1 MTVVTDETVELLESG
16 WLDKEGRKGTSPIRF
31 QVSCV
36 CVCGGG
42 VVPWQKCDHLW
53 TEFCWEGGWVS
64 LCYPLEV
71 PDVYNAVEAT
81 ESFPFQLY
89 LIAQTHSSFPIQTR
103 LGRTRVTGR
112 TNLFFF
118 WVPRNL
124 PILHYWAL
132 LRQIIFLDAKQYT
145 FPYFVIPVP
154 LPVHQRPLLHRG
166 DYDYS
171 KNAKR
176 MS

>member
-16 WLDKEGRKGTSPIRF
+16 WLDKEGRKGTSPIRS

-36 CVCGGG
+36 CVCVCVCVCGW
-42 VVPWQKCDHLW
+42 VPWQKCDHLW

-71 PDVYNAVEAT
+71 PDVYNAVEAI

-103 LGRTRVTGR
+103 LGRTWVTGR
-112 TNLFFF
+112 TNLLFF

-124 PILHYWAL
+124 PVLHYWAL
-132 LRQIIFLDAKQYT
+132 LRPIIFPDAKQYT

-154 LPVHQRPLLHRG
+154 LPVQPETSAAQGRLWL
-166 DYDYS
+166 
-171 KNAKR
+171 
-176 MS
+176 